1 MSIVDR
7 YLNFNSNTEFLNN
20 LGIQIDNNIITYNKY
35 YKQYITNPNIIKNFI
50 QEQLT
55 DYIYKKY
62 SQINIIGADINYYIE
77 HINLF
82 VKNKFRDVI
91 IELNIDHIISLFD
104 YSTHNK
110 KLNYLD
116 WRNLYYKLVYD
127 KLLCGEFK
135 PVKYDIKTNLLELIE
150 NNWST
155 INFENFINFTKTL
168 NKIKFLN
175 QNVDEYIILITNKFD
190 NKDNIVKLLE
200 YINKS
205 FENNKNGKQIST
217 DLVNNSY
224 NSDDSDIV
232 DIIGDEQSPDTSRH
246 NFRFVIDNL
255 KSNGYLLFEEYN
267 KQIKIKYKKPQ
278 MIESIKKDKK
288 TVNYFIYLVSLKDS
302 NSVNRQVN
310 EILLKIR
317 DYLYDLEDSY
327 NNNLAYQKITVKQE
341 SDKYKSIDLSSFNRS
356 NTTFITF
363 KYSNTNPNPVTN
375 FAMTSQIEPYFDI
388 YKAYY
393 NSRYPDRQIEF
404 DPFQST
410 LIVKMK
416 FMEKNYYIHM
426 ALIQYIVLDK
436 IFTFSDGVNL
446 LKLSEIT
453 SIQVENLQETINSLL
468 QIKIIKR
475 SNAKSIEELKFYI
488 NYDFTHE
495 NNKISISSLV
505 IKEKEE
511 KEIKREF
518 LHDRNTI
525 ILSNIYDYIK
535 KNRTFTKDVL
545 ITELQYKIPFK
556 INLEQID
563 SVIKTLLDK
572 EHIIFIQLQNQYG
585 LEEIYKYVE

>member
-205 FENNKNGKQIST
+205 FENNKNGRQIST

-572 EHIIFIQLQNQYG
+572 EHIILIQLQNQYG